1 MKKVYLN
8 AAEVESHKPKEYTWH
23 RRFGHLGV
31 GSLQKLADQK
41 LVKGF
46 NYDFSKEIGFCQA
59 CIEGKPHKTTFPD
72 KGGRRAVEPL
82 ELVHGDVCGKIET
95 SSLGGGHYFLTLIDD
110 NTRHVWMYILRSKD
124 KVFEK
129 FVEWKSLVENQ
140 SGRKLKTLRTD
151 NGGEYTSNEF
161 VSYLKKEGIRHEYT
175 VPITPQQ
182 NGVAERMNKTLVEA
196 VCSML
201 SDAKLPKCFWAKALA
216 TAVYLR
222 NHSPTN
228 AVQGKTPH
236 EAWTNEKPSVDHL
249 KVFGCLCY
257 SHVAKDERQKLDV
270 KARRCI
276 MLGYGTETK
285 AYRLYD
291 IERKKVLYSRD
302 VIFNEAASGKDE
314 AINKTSDIR
323 YVQLECLND
332 EEVHNDVVHDE
343 HDLHEDEEIHNDVA
357 HDGHDLNEPVVEKES
372 VPELRCSS
380 REKKMP
386 DFYGIRVNVADGSA
400 DPVSL
405 MEALGN
411 SDKAYWKDAMEKE
424 MKSLSVNKVW
434 DLVSLPKGKKVI
446 GSKWVFKTKRNVD
459 GNVERYKA
467 RLVAQGFSQKYGQDY
482 DETFSPVVRFE
493 SLRMIIALSVQHS
506 LKLHQMDVTTAFLN
520 GELNDEVYMKQPEG
534 YVVKGKENL
543 VCKLKKS
550 IYGLK
555 QSPRCW
561 NSVLDQFLKKIGFV
575 QATSDPCLY
584 IASEGELFLIAVY
597 VDDIVLAG
605 SSDVRMKEVQQALQQ
620 KFQVKDLGELH
631 YFLGV
636 KFVQNQ
642 KNRTVWIG
650 QQAYAEDILKKF
662 GMEDAKT
669 CPNSCGYK
677 HKINSR
683 KK

>member
-1 MKKVYLN
+1 MQF
-8 AAEVESHKPKEYTWH
+8 KE
-23 RRFGHLGV
+23 R
-31 GSLQKLADQK
+31 
-41 LVKGF
+41 
-46 NYDFSKEIGFCQA
+46 
-59 CIEGKPHKTTFPD
+59 
-72 KGGRRAVEPL
+72 
-82 ELVHGDVCGKIET
+82 
-95 SSLGGGHYFLTLIDD
+95 
-110 NTRHVWMYILRSKD
+110 
-124 KVFEK
+124 
-129 FVEWKSLVENQ
+129 
-140 SGRKLKTLRTD
+140 
-151 NGGEYTSNEF
+151 
-161 VSYLKKEGIRHEYT
+161 
-175 VPITPQQ
+175 
-182 NGVAERMNKTLVEA
+182 
-196 VCSML
+196 
-201 SDAKLPKCFWAKALA
+201 
-216 TAVYLR
+216 
-222 NHSPTN
+222 
-228 AVQGKTPH
+228 PH
-236 EAWTNEKPSVDHL
+236 EAWTNENPSVDHL

-257 SHVAKDERQKLDV
+257 SHVAKDERQKLDI
-270 KARRCI
+270 KAIRCI

-291 IERKKVLYSRD
+291 VERKKVFYSRN
-302 VIFNEAASGKDE
+302 VIFNEAASGKEE
-314 AINKTSDIR
+314 AMNKTSDIK

-332 EEVHNDVVHDE
+332 EEVHNDVAHDGHDLHEDEEVHNDLAHDE
-343 HDLHEDEEIHNDVA
+343 HDLHEDEEVHNDVAHDEHDLHEDEEVHNDVAHDEHNLHEDEKVHNDVA
-357 HDGHDLNEPVVEKES
+357 HDGHDLHEDEEVHNDIAHDEHDLHEDEEVHNDVVHDGHDLNEPVKS
-372 VPELRCSS
+372 IPELRCSS

-386 DFYGIRVNVADGSA
+386 DFYGIRVTVADGSA

-405 MEALGN
+405 MEALSN

-424 MKSLSVNKVW
+424 VKSLSVNKVW
-434 DLVSLPKGKKVI
+434 DLVSLPKGKKVV

-467 RLVAQGFSQKYGQDY
+467 RLVAQGYSHKYVQDY

-493 SLRMIIALSVQHS
+493 SLRMIIALSVQRC
-506 LKLHQMDVTTAFLN
+506 LKMHQMDVTTAFLN

-534 YVVKGKENL
+534 YVVKGKESL

-597 VDDIVLAG
+597 VDDIVIAG
-605 SSDVRMKEVQQALQQ
+605 SSDVRMKEVKQALSQ

-636 KFVQNQ
+636 KVIQNQ

-662 GMEDAKT
+662 GMEDAKPVQTPVDTSIKLTPGKSDDACVDQKLFQSAVGSLLYLSIATRPDITYAVSHVAKFCAKPTQQHWLAVKCIFGYLKGTKSYGILYCNDSSSHECVGYSDADWGDVISDRKSTSGYMFQISGAAISWRTNKQT
-669 CPNSCGYK
+669 CGI
-677 HKINSR
+677 INSR
-683 KK
+683 S

>member
-1 MKKVYLN
+1 
-8 AAEVESHKPKEYTWH
+8 
-23 RRFGHLGV
+23 
-31 GSLQKLADQK
+31 
-41 LVKGF
+41 
-46 NYDFSKEIGFCQA
+46 
-59 CIEGKPHKTTFPD
+59 
-72 KGGRRAVEPL
+72 
-82 ELVHGDVCGKIET
+82 
-95 SSLGGGHYFLTLIDD
+95 
-110 NTRHVWMYILRSKD
+110 
-124 KVFEK
+124 
-129 FVEWKSLVENQ
+129 
-140 SGRKLKTLRTD
+140 
-151 NGGEYTSNEF
+151 
-161 VSYLKKEGIRHEYT
+161 
-175 VPITPQQ
+175 
-182 NGVAERMNKTLVEA
+182 
-196 VCSML
+196 
-201 SDAKLPKCFWAKALA
+201 
-216 TAVYLR
+216 
-222 NHSPTN
+222 
-228 AVQGKTPH
+228 
-236 EAWTNEKPSVDHL
+236 
-249 KVFGCLCY
+249 
-257 SHVAKDERQKLDV
+257 
-270 KARRCI
+270 

-285 AYRLYD
+285 AYQLYD
-291 IERKKVLYSRD
+291 VERKKVLYSRD
-302 VIFNEAASGKDE
+302 VIFNEAASGKEE
-314 AINKTSDIR
+314 AMNKTSDIR

-343 HDLHEDEEIHNDVA
+343 HDLHEDKEIHNDVA

-372 VPELRCSS
+372 VPELQRSS

-386 DFYGIRVNVADGSA
+386 DFYGIRVNVAGGSA

-467 RLVAQGFSQKYGQDY
+467 RLVAQGFSQSYGQDY

-493 SLRMIIALSVQHS
+493 SLRMIIALSVQRS

-561 NSVLDQFLKKIGFV
+561 NSILDQFLKKIGFV
-575 QATSDPCLY
+575 QAISDPCLY

-605 SSDVRMKEVQQALQQ
+605 SSDARMKEVKQALSQ

-636 KFVQNQ
+636 KIIQNQ

-650 QQAYAEDILKKF
+650 QQAYAVDILKKF
-662 GMEDAKT
+662 GLDDAKPVQT
-669 CPNSCGYK
+669 PVDTSITLTPGKSDDACVDQKLFQSAVGSLLYLSIATRPDVTYAVSNVAKFCAKPTQQHWLAVKRIFRYLKGTKNYGILYCNDGSCHECVGY
-677 HKINSR
+677 SDADW
-683 KK
+683 